1 MTPKGK
7 GGNPEN
13 LAGKKPGVVRGGRKG
28 GKTAMARKV
37 AIFIREYLATDSASA
52 AARAAGYS
60 EASCRSAGL
69 TMLKRP
75 EVRAALDEYREKKSA
90 EFDLRADAV
99 LRELS
104 AIVHLD
110 PRTIIAG
117 DGSLLPVPSWPDDV
131 ARAVSGFEIV
141 TKRRGDEPLEVLK
154 VKFSDKN
161 RAIESAMRHLG
172 LFERDN
178 KQRPASDAIAE
189 SFRAI
194 AERLPV

>member
-13 LAGKKPGVVRGGRKG
+13 LAGKKPGIVRGGRTG

-60 EASCRSAGL
+60 EKSCRSAGL
-69 TMLKRP
+69 AMLKRQ
-75 EVRAALDEYREKKSA
+75 EVRAALDEYREKKAA

-117 DGSLLPVPSWPDDV
+117 DGSILPVPSWPDGV

-141 TKRRGDEPLEVLK
+141 TKRRGDEHLEVLK
-154 VKFSDKN
+154 IKFCDKN

-178 KQRPASDAIAE
+178 RQRPASEGAAE
-189 SFRAI
+189 ALMAI